1 MDVRSVDVAGSS
13 VCVRTWGRPNGI
25 PFVFWHSLGFA
36 GNGAFLDV
44 AAPPLVEAGF
54 APIALDA
61 PGYGGSA
68 ALDREEYAVDRLADL
83 LWNLVDALELR
94 RPIVLSGH
102 SWGGTIALT
111 AAAQRPEDVRALV
124 LFDSGHI
131 DYADWPGAR
140 PEATFE
146 ELLAELEADPPPTT
160 WDDLVI
166 LLAEHGLDQEWT
178 LAAWQEGFDVAADGG
193 LQLRASNEVL
203 AASRMGL
210 MRARASDAWPTVAG
224 AQIPTLLLL
233 ATEPEELREPN
244 EAAAGRMQAI
254 VPEAEIRPVPGM
266 RHAVFADLGAGVGA
280 TVAEWSSARGLS
292 A

>member
-140 PEATFE
+140 PEATVE

-210 MRARASDAWPTVAG
+210 MRARASDAWPTVAAARDPDPAPARHRARG
-224 AQIPTLLLL
+224 AARAERGGGRTD
-233 ATEPEELREPN
+233 
-244 EAAAGRMQAI
+244 AGDRAGGGD
-254 VPEAEIRPVPGM
+254 PAGSGDAPR
-266 RHAVFADLGAGVGA
+266 RFADLGAGVGA